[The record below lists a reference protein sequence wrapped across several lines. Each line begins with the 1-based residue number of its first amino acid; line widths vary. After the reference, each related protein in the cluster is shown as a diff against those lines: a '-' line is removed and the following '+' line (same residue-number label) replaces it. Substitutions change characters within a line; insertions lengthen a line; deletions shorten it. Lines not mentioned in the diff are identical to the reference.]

1 MAFSWLKIDLCR
13 GNYAHKNMTYFNAKS
28 MHFLHI
34 TVIGVNV
41 FCSLEIST
49 KKRKGHKKT

>member
-1 MAFSWLKIDLCR
+1 
-13 GNYAHKNMTYFNAKS
+13 

-49 KKRKGHKKT
+49 KKRAQKDLIIFYLLHG